1 MRFLVSAPIIMKK
14 YENLTN
20 LDTEHEA
27 LTVLMEEC
35 GEVIQ
40 ECSKIIRFGA
50 DYTRLNKELG
60 DLFALIQILDSFGVL
75 NEVEITAQ
83 IAAKREKLKFFSNLL

>member
-1 MRFLVSAPIIMKK
+1 MKK
-14 YENLTN
+14 YENLTH

-27 LTVLMEEC
+27 LTILMEEC

-60 DLFALIQILDSFGVL
+60 DLFALIEILDGFGVL
-75 NEVEITAQ
+75 NQAEITEQ
-83 IAAKREKLKFFSNLL
+83 IEKKKEKLKFFSNLL

>member
-1 MRFLVSAPIIMKK
+1 MTEK
-14 YENLTN
+14 YENLTY

-27 LTVLMEEC
+27 LTILMEEC
-35 GEVIQ
+35 AEVIQ

-60 DLFALIQILDSFGVL
+60 DLFAMIEILDSFSVL
-75 NEVEITAQ
+75 NESEIQSQ
-83 IAAKREKLKFFSNLL
+83 IEKKREKLKIFSNLL